1 MASEIGQM
9 TIGLKFDGKKL
20 TASLDGVAATTEKA
34 GGKLSKAWSTATAL
48 VNSATNR
55 VFNGVVDTITSS
67 VSTAIKRV
75 DTLSNSQKVFEALGY
90 SASDT
95 TKNMNK
101 LTGYLDGLPTSMT
114 DAVGGVQRLAGSFGD
129 LDNATD
135 YFVAMNDA
143 GLAFGA
149 TTDQVSNAITQLSQ
163 TSLDGPLDAATW
175 NSLQDNGFGPV
186 FSAMARDAGMT
197 VGQLKEDF
205 GGRGTKTV
213 QDFLNELV
221 KLDTEGSGAMKSLS
235 EIAKENTNGIGTALE
250 NMGYR
255 VGNALSKIM
264 DQIGQENIANFIN
277 GVSSKIVELG
287 QKLAD
292 VVKFFQENEW
302 AVNLLKTALIALGVA
317 MAGVK
322 IANFTKKMINMG
334 KSVADAFKKVSNA
347 SKSIKVKLDIFSAK
361 DANKTAKK
369 AGKGVDKVKT
379 TMAQKV
385 ANIGTSIQSIAS
397 TIGTTLSTVMKQV
410 GTILGSVVT
419 AVMEPIKALF
429 KGLGEAIAGFFTALA
444 SPQVAMGALM
454 FAAVAA
460 SIAAAIFL
468 IGSAIGAVMPVIQEL
483 FNTVIMPVSAF
494 IASTVIMII
503 QSLTACIIDLTNN
516 ALIPLGTF
524 MLISFVTVVNTVTD
538 AIIRLTNEAIIP
550 LINTLSGA
558 FQDVLNTISGFIN
571 DTFFQAF
578 DKIKNAIIEVT
589 NQALIPLIDKL
600 EGSFTNVLNTVS
612 NIINTTL
619 KTALDGIAKVV
630 DKVGDGFTKMGGAIE
645 SALNGA
651 SAVLGTFADLL
662 SGVASAI
669 VAIVALATHQSVSY
683 GVGFASVTAAAT
695 GGRVIGKGTETSDS
709 NLYALS
715 NGEYVIRAAAAKKIG
730 YDNLDQ
736 LNANGQL
743 NSFGSYRNNSLWN
756 AIEAGTP
763 DIEEDITQ
771 GPNTMITINQTNEVN
786 NNLDIHKVSNTLLR
800 EMRISA

>member
-95 TKNMNK
+95 AKNMNK

-135 YFVAMNDA
+135 YFIAMNDV
-143 GLAFGA
+143 GLAFQA
-149 TTDQVSNAITQLSQ
+149 TTDEVSNAITQLSQ

-175 NSLQDNGFGPV
+175 DSLQDNGFGPV
-186 FSAMARDAGMT
+186 FNAMARDAGMT
-197 VGQLKEDF
+197 MGQLKEDF

-235 EIAKENTNGIGTALE
+235 EIAKENTKGIGTALE
-250 NMGYR
+250 NEKHR
-255 VGNALSKIM
+255 IGNALSKIM

-277 GVSSKIVELG
+277 DVSSKIIELG

-347 SKSIKVKLDIFSAK
+347 SKSIKGKLGIFSAK
-361 DANKTAKK
+361 DADKTAKE

-524 MLISFVTVVNTVTD
+524 MLNSFVTVVNTVTD

-571 DTFFQAF
+571 DTFFGAF

-612 NIINTTL
+612 DIINTTL

-651 SAVLGTFADLL
+651 SAVLGAFADLL

-786 NNLDIHKVSNTLLR
+786 NNLDIHKVSNALLR

>member
-20 TASLDGVAATTEKA
+20 TASLDGVAAKTEKA
-34 GGKLSKAWSTATAL
+34 GGELNKAWSTATAL

-135 YFVAMNDA
+135 YFIAMNDA
-143 GLAFGA
+143 GLAFEA
-149 TTDQVSNAITQLSQ
+149 TTDQVANAITQLSQ

-175 NSLQDNGFGPV
+175 DSLQDNGFGPV
-186 FSAMARDAGMT
+186 FNAMARDAGMT
-197 VGQLKEDF
+197 MGQLKEDF
-205 GGRGTKTV
+205 GGGGTKTV

-235 EIAKENTNGIGTALE
+235 EIAKENTKGIGTALE
-250 NMGYR
+250 NVKHR
-255 VGNALSKIM
+255 VGNALSQII
-264 DQIGQENIANFIN
+264 DQIGQENISNFIN
-277 GVSSKIVELG
+277 DVSSKIVKLG

-334 KSVADAFKKVSNA
+334 KSVADAFKKVSKA

-361 DANKTAKK
+361 DADKTAKK

-503 QSLTACIIDLTNN
+503 QSLTACIIALTYN

-524 MLISFVTVVNTVTD
+524 MLNSFVTVVNTVTD

-571 DTFFQAF
+571 DTFFRAF

-589 NQALIPLIDKL
+589 NQALIPLIDNL
-600 EGSFTNVLNTVS
+600 AGSFTNVLNTVS
-612 NIINTTL
+612 GIINTTL

-651 SAVLGTFADLL
+651 SAVLGAFADLL

-763 DIEEDITQ
+763 DIEEDTTQ
-771 GPNTMITINQTNEVN
+771 GPNTIITINQTNEVN
-786 NNLDIHKVSNTLLR
+786 NNLDIHKVSNALLR